1 MNQAI
6 KNILTI
12 KHLWGGI
19 VPIHIFGLL
28 AIYNVV
34 TGHAPEWWWMAVL
47 VGWFFMKF
55 VGISAGFHRLFS
67 HHSYEVSK
75 TIKRFI
81 LFCGTIAVQGSAI
94 LWVGIHRGAHHR
106 HSDTDLDPHSPIHGF
121 WHSYITWMFTLKE
134 GDVSVRRVPDL
145 LRDPDV
151 VFAHKHYIKIVW
163 IVYGLAALVDIN
175 LFFYLLVL
183 PSLITL
189 HVFCLQTSV
198 VHYTKLGYRNYQT
211 KDNSINVPWLFL
223 ITQGECWHNNHHGN
237 PKNPNYGSKHWWE
250 LDPTYWLIKLIR
262 IHHQTVR

>member
-1 MNQAI
+1 M
-6 KNILTI
+6 
-12 KHLWGGI
+12 
-19 VPIHIFGLL
+19 
-28 AIYNVV
+28 
-34 TGHAPEWWWMAVL
+34 
-47 VGWFFMKF
+47 
-55 VGISAGFHRLFS
+55 
-67 HHSYEVSK
+67 
-75 TIKRFI
+75 KRFI

-151 VFAHKHYIKIVW
+151 VFVHKHYIKIVW
-163 IVYGLAALVDIN
+163 IIYGLAALVDIN

-183 PSLITL
+183 PALITL

-250 LDPTYWLIKLIR
+250 LDPTYWLIKLVR
-262 IHHQTVR
+262 IHQVK

>member
-1 MNQAI
+1 MKTLTPWYKSPLFIFHVLTHASIIPMIMYAEAWQWIVTLIMYYMFGCWGVAI
-6 KNILTI
+6 T
-12 KHLWGGI
+12 
-19 VPIHIFGLL
+19 
-28 AIYNVV
+28 Y
-34 TGHAPEWWWMAVL
+34 
-47 VGWFFMKF
+47 
-55 VGISAGFHRLFS
+55 HRLIS
-67 HHSYEVSK
+67 HKSFEAPTWFKLTGMFLGSLGAVGS
-75 TIKRFI
+75 TIQW
-81 LFCGTIAVQGSAI
+81 TAV
-94 LWVGIHRGAHHR
+94 HRDHHR

-151 VFAHKHYIKIVW
+151 VFVHKHYIKIVW
-163 IVYGLAALVDIN
+163 IIYGLAALVDIN

-183 PSLITL
+183 PALITL

-250 LDPTYWLIKLIR
+250 LDPTYWLIKLVR
-262 IHHQTVR
+262 IHQVK